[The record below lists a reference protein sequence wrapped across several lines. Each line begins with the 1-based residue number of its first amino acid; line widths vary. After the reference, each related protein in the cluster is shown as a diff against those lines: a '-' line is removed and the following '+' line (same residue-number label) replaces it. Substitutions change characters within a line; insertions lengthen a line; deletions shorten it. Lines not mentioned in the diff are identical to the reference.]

1 MKTLLNM
8 KIVLLMAAV
17 FALPVMAQW
26 NAIAPLQTAN
36 ASAPVMAFQSTSTLH
51 TSGSAYSTNPMLN
64 DDGTATYEGEDAFSA
79 TSLSGPRRVAPVTPD
94 DDPTPLGDGMWA
106 LLIMTSAYVFGKWRL
121 RKREVTA

>member
-79 TSLSGPRRVAPVTPD
+79 MPHLLVARVEWRRSHRMMTRLLSATECGRC
-94 DDPTPLGDGMWA
+94 L
-106 LLIMTSAYVFGKWRL
+106 
-121 RKREVTA
+121 